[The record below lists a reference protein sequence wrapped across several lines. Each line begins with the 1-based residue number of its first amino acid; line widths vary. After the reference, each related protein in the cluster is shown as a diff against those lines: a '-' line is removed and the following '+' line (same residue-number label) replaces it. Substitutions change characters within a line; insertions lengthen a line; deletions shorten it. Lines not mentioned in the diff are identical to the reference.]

1 MESNS
6 QRTQKIRSSSQ
17 SVAPSI
23 LSDETEDKNTIFWQ
37 EWQVHQDYLSHCCL
51 KWMNSNPIDA
61 EEVLSQAML
70 KAWTEWQN
78 YGSQIKCPKAWLT
91 QILYNFCIDLHRK
104 RKRETLI
111 IENIDEIK
119 VEDYRA
125 LYSNLGFTE
134 PNLIDLELQAYIY
147 HKIDSLPPRLR
158 ETFVLYHYQ
167 NKSYQDIAKLFLF
180 SEENVRK
187 CVSKACRILR
197 RHLTKYL
204 AGEDDTPL
212 NSSSPALKLV
222 IPLLEKSQ
230 PQCNWES
237 LIPPKSQDEEISY
250 QVTVLCLETLSHHSY
265 ISTTLLVWR

>member
-1 MESNS
+1 MQSNS

-17 SVAPSI
+17 SVAASI
-23 LSDETEDKNTIFWQ
+23 LLDETEDKNTIFWQ
-37 EWQVHQDYLSHCCL
+37 EWQAHQDYLSHCCF

-70 KAWTEWQN
+70 KAWNEWQN

-91 QILYNFCIDLHRK
+91 QIIYNFCIDLHRK
-104 RKRETLI
+104 RKRDALI
-111 IENIDEIK
+111 IKNIDEIK
-119 VEDYRA
+119 LEDYPA

-134 PNLIDLELQAYIY
+134 PNLMNLELEAYIY
-147 HKIDSLPPRLR
+147 HKIDCLPPRLR

-167 NKSYQDIAKLFLF
+167 NKSYQDIAKLFLC

-187 CVSKACRILR
+187 YVSKAGRILR

-222 IPLLEKSQ
+222 IPLPEKSQ

-250 QVTVLCLETLSHHSY
+250 QVTVLCQESLSHHLYS
-265 ISTTLLVWR
+265 SVNPLAWR

>member
-1 MESNS
+1 MQSNS

-17 SVAPSI
+17 SVAASI
-23 LSDETEDKNTIFWQ
+23 LLDETEDKNTIFWQ
-37 EWQVHQDYLSHCCL
+37 EWQANQDYLSHCCF

-78 YGSQIKCPKAWLT
+78 YGSKIKYPKAWLT
-91 QILYNFCIDLHRK
+91 KIIYNFCIDLHRK
-104 RKRETLI
+104 RKRDALI
-111 IENIDEIK
+111 IKNIDEIK
-119 VEDYRA
+119 LEDYPA

-134 PNLIDLELQAYIY
+134 PNIMNLELQAYIY

-167 NKSYQDIAKLFLF
+167 NKSYQDIAKLFLC

-187 CVSKACRILR
+187 CVRKAGRILQ

-204 AGEDDTPL
+204 DGEDETSL
-212 NSSSPALKLV
+212 NCSSPALKLV
-222 IPLLEKSQ
+222 IPLPEKSQ
-230 PQCNWES
+230 PQWNWES

-250 QVTVLCLETLSHHSY
+250 QVTVLCLESLSHHLYS
-265 ISTTLLVWR
+265 SVNPLAWR